1 MIKFKK
7 KNLALFAVLM
17 LLGLCLTSCQSDGTA
32 APLQENTG
40 EIATLMPEN
49 TDGYCWVIKI
59 NQTIAAPY
67 LGELAD
73 QGAIMSEN
81 TMKLVAT
88 NDNDSP
94 YDGEF
99 IGTAYIKSYTNAK
112 EEFGVVN
119 ADILDLNN
127 NHEAHDFKFTLKK
140 TGVVPLTSGQDVDE
154 RIHNYA
160 KSHFLMP
167 TKGDNPANVKGS
179 VEGYQFAQGSELNFS
194 LTCDMEQ
201 TDQKVILKTD
211 MFGEFEGTLEW
222 TNEIPEISSPAT
234 DK

>member
-1 MIKFKK
+1 
-7 KNLALFAVLM
+7 
-17 LLGLCLTSCQSDGTA
+17 
-32 APLQENTG
+32 
-40 EIATLMPEN
+40 MPEN

-73 QGAIMSEN
+73 QGTIMSEN

-94 YDGEF
+94 YDGKF

-112 EEFGVVN
+112 EEFVVN

-140 TGVVPLTSGQDVDE
+140 TGVVPLTSGQVVYE